1 MLDNLLANVR
11 THTPAGTPARVSL
24 VASNGNAVLEVA
36 DQGPGLPPD
45 DRDLIFNRFYRA
57 DASRSR
63 DHGGAGL
70 GLSIVDA
77 IVRAHGGHVFALDN
91 EPRGAMLRIVLPL
104 RPAARRSTGAGS
116 AVTAGGKAAA

>member
-1 MLDNLLANVR
+1 
-11 THTPAGTPARVSL
+11 VSL
-24 VASNGNAVLEVA
+24 VAINGNAVLEVA

-91 EPRGAMLRIVLPL
+91 EPTGAMLRIVLPL
-104 RPAARRSTGAGS
+104 RPAARRSAGAGS
-116 AVTAGGKAAA
+116 EVTAGGKAAA